1 MTRRLER
8 INALLR
14 NEISAVLAS
23 ELTDPRLVSMVS
35 VTEVDCGRDL
45 SHAKVFVSILGAQ
58 HQKKSTLAALQ
69 SAAGFVHRTLRSRV
83 DLRAVPTLD
92 FRLDES
98 IELGMDLLEKIRDNA
113 PLPGTQHQE

>member
-1 MTRRLER
+1 MPRRLER

-45 SHAKVFVSILGAQ
+45 SHARVFVSILGAQ
-58 HQKKSTLAALQ
+58 YQKKSTLAALQ
-69 SAAGFVHRTLRSRV
+69 SSAGFVQRTLRSRV

-98 IELGMDLLEKIRDNA
+98 IELGTELLEKIRDNVR
-113 PLPGTQHQE
+113 PPDPQD